1 MRIGIFTDSYTPFI
15 NGVTTSVLMLKKGLE
30 KKGHTVYVV
39 TVNNENMKYKLDE
52 KGKVLRLPGVP
63 IGIYDYR
70 LTGIYPLKAIN
81 IIKRWNLDVIHC
93 QTEFGVGTFA
103 RIIAKQLNIPLVHTY
118 HTMYEDYIH
127 YITKG
132 YFNRTGKKIVE
143 YLTLFYCD
151 KTATELVVPTKK
163 AYELFKEK
171 YKVDRNVYIVPT
183 GIEVEKFYLENNREL
198 DIVKKRES
206 LGLKRDDFVIL
217 FVGRIASE
225 KNVELLLTSMRYIV
239 NNCPKAKLLIV
250 GDGPDLNK
258 YKTFVKKQGLEEN
271 IIFTGKVPW
280 ESIAEYYLIAD
291 VFTTASKTETQGLTV
306 IEAMAASLPVVCIND
321 ESFTNTVID
330 NLNGKIFKNKR
341 GYKKAIIELYNDPKE
356 LKRLSNQARISAEMH
371 SSKYFVESILDVYK
385 IAIKNKPKTIIPLVD
400 KIKNILK
407 KDDEDEKDD
416 SSKS

>member
-81 IIKRWNLDVIHC
+81 IIKKWNLDVIHC

-132 YFNRTGKKIVE
+132 YFNKTGKKIVE

-183 GIEVEKFYLENNREL
+183 GIEVEKFYLENNKQL
-198 DIVKKRES
+198 NIVKKRES

-217 FVGRIASE
+217 FVGRIGSE

-280 ESIAEYYLIAD
+280 ESIAEYYLISD

-356 LKRLSNQARISAEMH
+356 LKRLSKQARLSADMH

-385 IAIKNKPKTIIPLVD
+385 IAIKNKPQTIIPLVG
-400 KIKNILK
+400 KIKYILK
-407 KDDEDEKDD
+407 KDDKDEEDN
-416 SSKS
+416 SFKS

>member
-81 IIKRWNLDVIHC
+81 IIKKWNLDVIHC

-183 GIEVEKFYLENNREL
+183 GIEVEKFYLENNKQL

-217 FVGRIASE
+217 FVGRIGSE

-341 GYKKAIIELYNDPKE
+341 GYKKAILELYNDPKE

-385 IAIKNKPKTIIPLVD
+385 IAIKNKPKTIIPLVG

-407 KDDEDEKDD
+407 KDEEDEKDD

>member
-217 FVGRIASE
+217 FVGRIGSE

-385 IAIKNKPKTIIPLVD
+385 IAIKNKPKTIIPLVG

-407 KDDEDEKDD
+407 KDEEDEKDN

>member
-52 KGKVLRLPGVP
+52 RGKVLRLPGVP

-81 IIKRWNLDVIHC
+81 IIKKWNLDVIHC

-103 RIIAKQLNIPLVHTY
+103 RIIAKQLSIPLVHTY

-183 GIEVEKFYLENNREL
+183 GIEVEKFYLENNKGL
-198 DIVKKRES
+198 NIIKKRES
-206 LGLKRDDFVIL
+206 LGIKRDDFVIL
-217 FVGRIASE
+217 FVGRIGSE

-258 YKTFVKKQGLEEN
+258 YKSYVKKQGLEEN

-280 ESIAEYYLIAD
+280 DSIAEYYLISD
-291 VFTTASKTETQGLTV
+291 VFTTASRTETQGLTV
-306 IEAMAASLPVVCIND
+306 IEAMAASLPVVCIDD

-341 GYKKAIIELYNDPKE
+341 GYKKAIIELYNNPKE
-356 LKRLSNQARISAEMH
+356 LKKLSKQARVSAEMH

-385 IAIKNKPKTIIPLVD
+385 IAIENKPQTIIPLVD

-407 KDDEDEKDD
+407 KDDKDEKDNN
-416 SSKS
+416 SKS